1 MTVKVHGADSLG
13 QPFSQT
19 ASVMDVSE
27 SGVRLEGVHVLYRA
41 GQMAMLEHDG
51 SRAQYRVVWVGGG
64 ALAGQAGLMSL
75 GPEKPTFNL
84 RFPPS
89 GPDKYLVPPP
99 ERQGFDGIRQLLEQ
113 RRQAENRKDERRR
126 YPRYACRGEVEICV
140 ESAEFPEHGKLTDL
154 SRGGCFVELLPS
166 ITLDTKVTL
175 VLLISQRKI
184 RVRGIVKSVLPNF
197 GLGVQFL
204 HFEPE
209 DLQRLEAVIAAL
221 EQGTPLNAIPPPA
234 PPPVAAPV
242 TRMIDPQRALE
253 LVKSWF
259 GDHDFLTRQEFL
271 LLLKKTAP
279 KGP

>member
-41 GQMAMLEHDG
+41 GQTAVLEYNG
-51 SRAQYRVVWVGGG
+51 NKAQYRVVWVGGG
-64 ALAGQAGLMSL
+64 ALSGQAGLMNL
-75 GPEKPTFNL
+75 EPEKPIFNL
-84 RFPPS
+84 RFLPS
-89 GPDKYLVPPP
+89 GPDTYVVPPP
-99 ERQGFDGIRQLLEQ
+99 ERQGFDDGIRQLLAQ
-113 RRQAENRKDERRR
+113 RRQAENRKEERRR
-126 YPRYACRGEVEICV
+126 HPRYGCRGDADIYVQG
-140 ESAEFPEHGKLTDL
+140 SEFPERGKLTDL

-175 VLLISQRKI
+175 ALLISQRKI
-184 RVRGIVKSVLPNF
+184 RVQGIVRSVLQNF

-209 DLQRLEAVIAAL
+209 DLQRLEEVIAAL
-221 EQGTPLNAIPPPA
+221 EQGTPLNAIPPSA
-234 PPPVAAPV
+234 PPPAAAPV
-242 TRMIDPQRALE
+242 TRAIDPQRALE

-259 GDHDFLTRQEFL
+259 GEHDVLTRPEFL
-271 LLLKKTAP
+271 VLLKKT
-279 KGP
+279 KGQ